1 MLKKLHVLLLVLLA
15 AVCFTATAWA
25 DYDYIEQYG
34 VMVTP
39 NTEDGSLLITVK
51 LEWTP
56 LEALPYGQEL
66 KIGVP
71 NGSIRDVAAQTDN
84 IERLDFDNS
93 YMYVYL
99 TQGYDKDETFS
110 FAYSWVQEY
119 MYQLDGS
126 AVTYDY
132 TPGWFDEARI
142 GQMTLIWNDP
152 AGLTGDFTEGTVS
165 GADSVTVQN
174 GMAITASDL
183 DYGYKMNVQVRYTDW
198 PTQLSEEYSAD
209 NVPDG
214 GWNGSDDYYYD
225 DDDTGDAIIGMM
237 VTIFVVIFI
246 LVLISAAPPGRRLRR
261 RLRHPVCVR
270 QPPVVPRRA
279 GRQAPSRQRGH
290 QNKAQTAQKRWWR
303 LRRRKPWRRLWR
315 RWIWRRQPLC
325 LRQQLRLCV
334 RLCLCRRRPR
344 RLLGQEP
351 LRRGPGRNTVRKALI
366 QKTSPDRGMFFAYE
380 YWKPL
385 PGSLNSATRL
395 LKLAKAASSKASV
408 SSAPICR
415 SSHLHSGGFRISS
428 GPISAV
434 AYSPPRQKPSGF
446 DSGVR
451 PTPRTVSNQPSAS
464 AAS

>member
-1 MLKKLHVLLLVLLA
+1 MLKKLHILLLTLLA

-56 LEALPYGQEL
+56 LEELPYGQEL

-71 NGSIRDVAAQTDN
+71 NGSIRDVAALTDN

-99 TQGYDKDETFS
+99 DRAYEANETFS
-110 FAYSWVQEY
+110 FAYSWAQEY

-237 VTIFVVIFI
+237 VMIFVVMFI
-246 LVLISAAPPGRRLRR
+246 LVLISAARRGDGY
-261 RLRHPVCVR
+261 
-270 QPPVVPRRA
+270 A
-279 GRQAPSRQRGH
+279 GGFGTRYVFVNH
-290 QNKAQTAQKRWWR
+290 
-303 LRRRKPWRRLWR
+303 LWYPAG
-315 RWIWRRQPLC
+315 QPLC

-351 LRRGPGRNTVRKALI
+351 LRRGPGRNAVRKALI
-366 QKTSPDRGMFFAYE
+366 QKNIPQPGDVFCLRVLETSA
-380 YWKPL
+380 
-385 PGSLNSATRL
+385 RL
-395 LKLAKAASSKASV
+395 LELRHTFVEAGEGRVLEGQRVLGAHLPQQPLAQ
-408 SSAPICR
+408 R
-415 SSHLHSGGFRISS
+415 RI
-428 GPISAV
+428 
-434 AYSPPRQKPSGF
+434 
-446 DSGVR
+446 
-451 PTPRTVSNQPSAS
+451 
-464 AAS
+464 

>member
-1 MLKKLHVLLLVLLA
+1 MLKKLHILLLVLLA

-56 LEALPYGQEL
+56 LEELPYGQEL

-165 GADSVTVQN
+165 GADSVTVQD
-174 GMAITASDL
+174 GMTITASDL
-183 DYGYKMNVQVRYTDW
+183 DYGYKMNIQVRYTDW

-209 NVPDG
+209 NLPSDYDHCVYVPCEHFE
-214 GWNGSDDYYYD
+214 
-225 DDDTGDAIIGMM
+225 DDTGDAIIGMM

-246 LVLISAAPPGRRLRR
+246 LVLISAARRGSGYAGGFGTRYVFVNHLWYPAGPDGRPRPGSVGTKTKPRPPRSGGGGFGGGSRGGGFGGGGFGGGS
-261 RLRHPVCVR
+261 HCACASSCACACACACAGGG
-270 QPPVVPRRA
+270 RA
-279 GRQAPSRQRGH
+279 G
-290 QNKAQTAQKRWWR
+290 
-303 LRRRKPWRRLWR
+303 
-315 RWIWRRQPLC
+315 C
-325 LRQQLRLCV
+325 
-334 RLCLCRRRPR
+334 
-344 RLLGQEP
+344 
-351 LRRGPGRNTVRKALI
+351 
-366 QKTSPDRGMFFAYE
+366 
-380 YWKPL
+380 
-385 PGSLNSATRL
+385 SAKNLYGVGLDETL
-395 LKLAKAASSKASV
+395 SEKL
-408 SSAPICR
+408 
-415 SSHLHSGGFRISS
+415 
-428 GPISAV
+428 
-434 AYSPPRQKPSGF
+434 
-446 DSGVR
+446 
-451 PTPRTVSNQPSAS
+451 
-464 AAS
+464 

>member
-56 LEALPYGQEL
+56 LEELPYGQEL

-71 NGSIRDVAAQTDN
+71 NGSIRDVVAQTDN

-99 TQGYDKDETFS
+99 TQGYDEDETFT

-119 MYQLDGS
+119 MYQLSTNGVIEDYDNVHYDY
-126 AVTYDY
+126 VTYDY
-132 TPGWFDEARI
+132 TAGWFDEARI

-165 GADSVTVQN
+165 GADSVTVQD
-174 GMAITASDL
+174 GMTITASDL
-183 DYGYKMNVQVRYTDW
+183 DYGYKMNIQVRYTDW

-225 DDDTGDAIIGMM
+225 DDDTGDAIVGMM
-237 VTIFVVIFI
+237 VTIFVVMFI
-246 LVLISAAPPGRRLRR
+246 LVLISAARRGDGYAGGFGTRYVFVNHLWYPAGPDGRPRPGSVGTKTKPRPPRSGGGGFGGGSRGGGFGGGGFGGGS
-261 RLRHPVCVR
+261 HCACASSCACACACACAGGG
-270 QPPVVPRRA
+270 RA
-279 GRQAPSRQRGH
+279 G
-290 QNKAQTAQKRWWR
+290 
-303 LRRRKPWRRLWR
+303 
-315 RWIWRRQPLC
+315 C
-325 LRQQLRLCV
+325 
-334 RLCLCRRRPR
+334 
-344 RLLGQEP
+344 
-351 LRRGPGRNTVRKALI
+351 
-366 QKTSPDRGMFFAYE
+366 
-380 YWKPL
+380 
-385 PGSLNSATRL
+385 SAKNLYGVGLDETL
-395 LKLAKAASSKASV
+395 SEKL
-408 SSAPICR
+408 
-415 SSHLHSGGFRISS
+415 
-428 GPISAV
+428 
-434 AYSPPRQKPSGF
+434 
-446 DSGVR
+446 
-451 PTPRTVSNQPSAS
+451 
-464 AAS
+464 